1 MSFYKIHQLKSP
13 WKKYSLETCKSFIYI
28 AGWLNFRD
36 ITLLKKAYKDGLAS
50 LEKWLFQQD
59 GHFAV
64 IINEGNKLF
73 LATDKVSSFTLFY
86 CDYNKSKVEV
96 SSSSSSWIDKDTIN
110 DISTENAEIYQ
121 MAGYTIGRSTIRKSV
136 KRVLPGELCIISQNE
151 NNYKVVFKRY
161 YTFTL
166 ILKG

>member
-1 MSFYKIHQLKSP
+1 MGYNSSQK
-13 WKKYSLETCKSFIYI
+13 T
-28 AGWLNFRD
+28 
-36 ITLLKKAYKDGLAS
+36 YKDGLAS

-64 IINEGNKLF
+64 IIKEGNKLF

-110 DISTENAEIYQ
+110 D
-121 MAGYTIGRSTIRKSV
+121 
-136 KRVLPGELCIISQNE
+136 
-151 NNYKVVFKRY
+151 KVQKM
-161 YTFTL
+161 
-166 ILKG
+166 LKYIKWLATQ

>member
-1 MSFYKIHQLKSP
+1 M
-13 WKKYSLETCKSFIYI
+13 
-28 AGWLNFRD
+28 
-36 ITLLKKAYKDGLAS
+36 AS

-96 SSSSSSWIDKDTIN
+96 SSSSSPWINKDIIN

-136 KRVLPGELCIISQNE
+136 KRV
-151 NNYKVVFKRY
+151 
-161 YTFTL
+161 
-166 ILKG
+166 